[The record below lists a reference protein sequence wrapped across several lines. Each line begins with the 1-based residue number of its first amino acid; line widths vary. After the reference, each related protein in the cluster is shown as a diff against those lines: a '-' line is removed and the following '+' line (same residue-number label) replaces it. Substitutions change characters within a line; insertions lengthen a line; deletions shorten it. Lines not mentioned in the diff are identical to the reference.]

1 MISGNGSADKSAS
14 NHVNGI
20 ALKKRRALTAWAGN
34 LAGIIGNGKAHP

>member
-20 ALKKRRALTAWAGN
+20 ALKKRRALAAWAAY
-34 LAGIIGNGKAHP
+34 LATIAG